1 MSLLLLFN
9 QYEAPITGTA
19 AGGNAPQ
26 MGAAFGRV
34 QTNGGGGTA
43 GSGSGTA
50 QQLRTYG
57 RVGQV
62 NGLGGTWQVV
72 TTDANGFNDAVYLT
86 TICQVLKLA
95 RNEDPFFANYGIPA
109 QQSVISQT
117 FPDLAA
123 AQTQTQFAPFF
134 ASLVI
139 TRVQG
144 SNPPVYNVSAVSHS
158 GAIIPAFPVPT

>member
-1 MSLLLLFN
+1 MSLVLLFN

-19 AGGNAPQ
+19 SGGNAPQ

-34 QTNGGGGTA
+34 QSGGTP
-43 GSGSGTA
+43 GSSGTGTT
-50 QQLRTYG
+50 QQLRVSG

-62 NGLGGTWQVV
+62 NGIGGTWVVV
-72 TTDANGFNDAVYLT
+72 TTDANGDNSNIYLT
-86 TICQVLKLA
+86 VLCQVLKLSQ
-95 RNEDPFFANYGIPA
+95 NEDPFFANYGIPA
-109 QQSVISQT
+109 QQSIISQT

-123 AQTQTQFAPFF
+123 ATTQTQFAPQF

-144 SNPPVYNVSAVSHS
+144 SSPPVYNVKAVCHS
-158 GAIIPAFPVPT
+158 GALLTATVAT